1 MLLANAFIDGGA
13 LRTYR
18 HAPNTGSRKSWA
30 AGDAT
35 SRAVWLALN
44 AIKGEMGYPSALSA
58 SVWGFEECLPRQS
71 VTDPGARFWFLRHG
85 KYFVQSL
92 IPRRISRPNGG

>member
-1 MLLANAFIDGGA
+1 MARAAANSRKGSATLARTLLHEGLADELRLVVMPVLLGGGKSIFPDGGA

-35 SRAVWLALN
+35 AAL
-44 AIKGEMGYPSALSA
+44 
-58 SVWGFEECLPRQS
+58 
-71 VTDPGARFWFLRHG
+71 H
-85 KYFVQSL
+85 
-92 IPRRISRPNGG
+92 